1 METLFLILSETIFIF
16 SEEVWLQGALSFA
29 GFWSDKAC
37 QTVNGIKRPCPL
49 VPIAEHAV
57 VLIEVIVGKQAVPD
71 IFQLAG
77 MCVVLLNLLHGF
89 LKFVLGV
96 GSQCAIG
103 AGTCE
108 KSSILDSGS
117 VSVTG

>member
-1 METLFLILSETIFIF
+1 M
-16 SEEVWLQGALSFA
+16 
-29 GFWSDKAC
+29 
-37 QTVNGIKRPCPL
+37 
-49 VPIAEHAV
+49 PIAEHAV

-71 IFQLAG
+71 IFQLAE
-77 MCVVLLNLLHGF
+77 MCVVLLDLLHGF

-108 KSSILDSGS
+108 KVQHLRFRFSQRHRLIGQDFFRQQTAVPLKINQPELFQLAVQIVPVHG
-117 VSVTG
+117 VPLFRQKT